1 MREKI
6 KEHKLFQIGMM
17 VLIVVLI
24 SLCLLAVVLN
34 LEGTGR
40 ILNTIGDVFSPI
52 VLGVVF
58 AYLMNPLMNFMN
70 RRLMPFFLKKKME
83 QRRAYKLSRALSVI
97 FAVACTVILLYEFF
111 AMLVPQ
117 LYESIAGI
125 VNNFTD
131 YYASIE
137 RLITRFLADNP
148 AIQDYAMELFSDGF
162 AMITNWIT
170 NGLLPNIET
179 ILTGLTSSV
188 MSVVGAALDILI
200 GFCAAIY
207 MLASKDLFIAQSK
220 KLVVALCKEQT
231 ANHVFD
237 LGRRIHKVFSGFI
250 IGKILDSMII
260 GILCYLGMLILKLPY
275 PALIATVIGVTNVIP
290 FFGPFIGAIPCT
302 FLILLVN
309 PLQAL
314 YFALFVFGLQQL
326 DGNVIGPR
334 ILGDTIGIS
343 GFWVLVSITVAGGL
357 FGFAGMLLG
366 VPVFA
371 VLYMLVDD
379 FVIYRLKKKG
389 KPVETPKY
397 YDIQNVEDLPLLK
410 DGETKE

>member
-1 MREKI
+1 MKEKI
-6 KEHKLFQIGMM
+6 KEHKLFAVGMM
-17 VLIVVLI
+17 ILIVVLI
-24 SLCLLAVVLN
+24 SFCLLAVVLN
-34 LEGTGR
+34 LEAAGR
-40 ILNTIGDVFSPI
+40 MLKTIGDVFSPI

-58 AYLMNPLMNFMN
+58 AYLMNPLMNFMH
-70 RRLMPFFLKKKME
+70 RRLMPFFRKKKMK
-83 QRRAYKLSRALSVI
+83 QDRAYQLSRTLSVI

-117 LYESIAGI
+117 LYESVAGI
-125 VNNFTD
+125 VNNFAD
-131 YYASIE
+131 YYVSME
-137 RLITRFLADNP
+137 RWITRFLADNP
-148 AIQDYAMELFSDGF
+148 TIQEHAIDLFSDSF
-162 AMITNWIT
+162 AMVTNWVT

-179 ILTGLTSSV
+179 IVTGLTSSV
-188 MSVVGAALDILI
+188 MTVVGAALDVLI

-207 MLASKDLFIAQSK
+207 MLCSKDLFMAQSK
-220 KLVVALCKEQT
+220 KIVVALCKEKT

-237 LGRRIHKVFSGFI
+237 LGRRIHKVFSGFL

-275 PALIATVIGVTNVIP
+275 PALVATVVGVTNVIP

-371 VLYMLVDD
+371 VLYMLVND
-379 FVIYRLKKKG
+379 FVVSRLNRKG

-397 YDIQNVEDLPLLK
+397 YAIQKVEDLPAAENE
-410 DGETKE
+410 ETKE

>member
-1 MREKI
+1 
-6 KEHKLFQIGMM
+6 
-17 VLIVVLI
+17 
-24 SLCLLAVVLN
+24 
-34 LEGTGR
+34 
-40 ILNTIGDVFSPI
+40 
-52 VLGVVF
+52 
-58 AYLMNPLMNFMN
+58 
-70 RRLMPFFLKKKME
+70 
-83 QRRAYKLSRALSVI
+83 
-97 FAVACTVILLYEFF
+97 
-111 AMLVPQ
+111 
-117 LYESIAGI
+117 
-125 VNNFTD
+125 
-131 YYASIE
+131 
-137 RLITRFLADNP
+137 
-148 AIQDYAMELFSDGF
+148 
-162 AMITNWIT
+162 MITNWIT

-371 VLYMLVDD
+371 VLYMLVND

-410 DGETKE
+410 DEETKE

>member
-17 VLIVVLI
+17 ILIVVLI

-371 VLYMLVDD
+371 VLYMLVND

-410 DGETKE
+410 DEETKE

>member
-17 VLIVVLI
+17 ILIVVLI

-148 AIQDYAMELFSDGF
+148 AIHDYAMELFSDGF

-371 VLYMLVDD
+371 VLYMLVND

-410 DGETKE
+410 DEETKE